1 MRVGLKEHISH
12 WIQYYGVSL
21 TKTGF
26 AKALYDIISLG
37 QYSHRYLSIIPS
49 TTYGTLYNG
58 MNRNEF

>member
-26 AKALYDIISLG
+26 AKALYDIMELP
-37 QYSHRYLSIIPS
+37 YATEIPW
-49 TTYGTLYNG
+49 TVFPPILIDYP
-58 MNRNEF
+58 